1 MDKRTIN
8 HEALELLERVQYDVY
23 GLFDYFYDPHDT
35 HGMIAMEHIESQL
48 KQLKN
53 MLEESDT
60 YADIRDNETGEID
73 RKYYDSGDVYALCH
87 EAAKFYAFDDL
98 DDTFSIEKLVLE
110 GREIYYV
117 GWQPGMRFTFK
128 YRDNGEVVFDNEYP
142 QWDH

>member
-8 HEALELLERVQYDVY
+8 HEALELLERVNYDIY

-35 HGMIAMEHIESQL
+35 HGTIAMERIESQL
-48 KQLKN
+48 KQLKR

-73 RKYYDSGDVYALCH
+73 RKYYDSGDVCGLCS

-98 DDTFSIEKLVLE
+98 DDTFSIVKLVCEGKELE
-110 GREIYYV
+110 YA
-117 GWQPGMRFTFK
+117 GWQPGMLFEFF
-128 YRDNGEVVFDNEYP
+128 EVKSGKIVYSNVFP

>member
-1 MDKRTIN
+1 MDKRAIN
-8 HEALELLERVQYDVY
+8 HEALELLAKLSHDVS
-23 GLFDYFYDPHDT
+23 GLFDYFYEPEDV
-35 HGMIAMEHIESQL
+35 HGRIAMENIEKQL
-48 KQLKN
+48 KQLEL
-53 MLEESDT
+53 MLGESDT
-60 YADIRDNETGEID
+60 YADIRDNETGEVS
-73 RKYYDSGDVYALCH
+73 RKYYDSGDVYGLCR

-128 YRDNGEVVFDNEYP
+128 YRDSGEVVFDNEYP